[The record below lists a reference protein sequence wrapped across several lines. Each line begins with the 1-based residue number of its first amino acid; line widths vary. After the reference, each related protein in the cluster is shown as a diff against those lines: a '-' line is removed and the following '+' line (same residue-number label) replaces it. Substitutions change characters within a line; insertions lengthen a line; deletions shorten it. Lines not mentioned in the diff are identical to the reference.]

1 MAKGTRPPK
10 KRTSPLTMLVIA
22 ILIVLV
28 GVQLVHLRGQIE
40 QAKGE
45 LTGLKSELA
54 AAKQEND
61 SLASALEKADDPAF
75 LQVEVY
81 FMMLAPFVG
90 EEEKAGAGD
99 ALLVSFLHYSTH
111 GRESQM
117 NDV

>member
-22 ILIVLV
+22 FLIVLV

-75 LQVEVY
+75 LQE
-81 FMMLAPFVG
+81 LARDQLGYVTPG
-90 EEEKAGAGD
+90 EKSFYD
-99 ALLVSFLHYSTH
+99 VS
-111 GRESQM
+111 
-117 NDV
+117 N

>member
-75 LQVEVY
+75 LQELVRDQLGYVT
-81 FMMLAPFVG
+81 PG
-90 EEEKAGAGD
+90 EKSFYD
-99 ALLVSFLHYSTH
+99 VS
-111 GRESQM
+111 
-117 NDV
+117 N

>member
-75 LQVEVY
+75 LQE
-81 FMMLAPFVG
+81 LARDQLGYVTPG
-90 EEEKAGAGD
+90 EKSFYD
-99 ALLVSFLHYSTH
+99 VSNYNQTNLKSALRSAFF
-111 GRESQM
+111 RA
-117 NDV
+117 

>member
-75 LQVEVY
+75 LQE
-81 FMMLAPFVG
+81 LARDQLGYVPPG
-90 EEEKAGAGD
+90 EKSFYD
-99 ALLVSFLHYSTH
+99 VS
-111 GRESQM
+111 
-117 NDV
+117 N

>member
-40 QAKGE
+40 QAKGK

-75 LQVEVY
+75 LQE
-81 FMMLAPFVG
+81 LARDQLGYVTPG
-90 EEEKAGAGD
+90 EKSFYD
-99 ALLVSFLHYSTH
+99 VS
-111 GRESQM
+111 
-117 NDV
+117 N

>member
-75 LQVEVY
+75 LQE
-81 FMMLAPFVG
+81 LARDQLCYVTPG
-90 EEEKAGAGD
+90 EKSFYD
-99 ALLVSFLHYSTH
+99 VS
-111 GRESQM
+111 
-117 NDV
+117 N